1 MKRKGQ
7 FLGALLLIQLACG
20 LILPYV
26 FLLPLTAPPAAF
38 LDHAA
43 GMSMTIRLNVLML
56 LIGGALPFVISLI
69 LIRSHQDREWT
80 VGAVLLVLAAA
91 TFVLQIIENTYWLS
105 MLSVSETYRS
115 ADAKGGFEVAG
126 IAVRSGF
133 KWAHYSHILVVIGW
147 LFTLYL
153 LWFRAGV
160 VPRVL
165 AVAGMVGCV
174 LHFGGIILPAFAGVT
189 MPYSTLFGIPLAL
202 VTVLASGWLLAR
214 GMTNPNSA
222 VDPASSDSR

>member
-7 FLGALLLIQLACG
+7 FLGALLLTQLACG

-43 GMSMTIRLNVLML
+43 GMSMAIRLSVLML

-69 LIRSHQDREWT
+69 LVRSHQGREWT

-91 TFVLQIIENTYWLS
+91 TVVLQIIENSYCLS
-105 MLSVSETYRS
+105 MLSLSEAYRS
-115 ADAKGGFEVAG
+115 ADAKGGFEIAG
-126 IAVRSGF
+126 IVVRSNF

-153 LWFRAGV
+153 LCFRTGV

-174 LHFGGIILPAFAGVT
+174 LHFGDIILPVFAGVT

-202 VTVLASGWLLAR
+202 ATVLAAGWLLAR

-222 VDPASSDSR
+222 VDRASADS

>member
-115 ADAKGGFEVAG
+115 AEAQGGFEVAG
-126 IAVRSGF
+126 IVIRSGF
-133 KWAHYSHILVVIGW
+133 KWVHYSHILVVIGW

-153 LWFRAGV
+153 LCFRTGV

-165 AVAGMVGCV
+165 AVAGMVGCAF
-174 LHFGGIILPAFAGVT
+174 HFGGIILPAFAGIT

-202 VTVLASGWLLAR
+202 VTVLTAGWLLAR
-214 GMTNPNSA
+214 GMSNPSSA
-222 VDPASSDSR
+222 VDRADAG

>member
-1 MKRKGQ
+1 MKRTGQ
-7 FLGALLLIQLACG
+7 FLGALLLIQLAGG

-26 FLLPLTAPPAAF
+26 FLGPLTAPPAAF

-43 GMSMTIRLNVLML
+43 GMPMAIRLNVLMLL
-56 LIGGALPFVISLI
+56 LIGGALPFVISL
-69 LIRSHQDREWT
+69 LLVRSLQGREWT
-80 VGAVLLVLAAA
+80 VGAVLLMLAAA
-91 TFVLQIIENTYWLS
+91 TFVLQIIENSYWLS
-105 MLSVSETYRS
+105 MLSLSEIYRS
-115 ADAKGGFEVAG
+115 ADAKSGFEIAG
-126 IAVRSGF
+126 MVVRSGF

-153 LWFRAGV
+153 LCFRTGV

-165 AVAGMVGCV
+165 AVAGMVSCV
-174 LHFGGIILPAFAGVT
+174 LHFGGIILPVFAGVT

-202 VTVLASGWLLAR
+202 ATVLVSGWLLAK

-222 VDPASSDSR
+222 VDRASAG

>member
-1 MKRKGQ
+1 MKRTGQ
-7 FLGALLLIQLACG
+7 FLGALLLIQLAGG

-26 FLLPLTAPPAAF
+26 FLGPLTAPPAAF

-43 GMSMTIRLNVLML
+43 GMPMAIRLNVLML
-56 LIGGALPFVISLI
+56 LLIGGALPVVISLI
-69 LIRSHQDREWT
+69 LVRSLQGREWT

-105 MLSVSETYRS
+105 MLSVSETYRG
-115 ADAKGGFEVAG
+115 ADTKGGFEIAG
-126 IAVRSGF
+126 IVVRSGF

-153 LWFRAGV
+153 LCFWTGV

-165 AVAGMVGCV
+165 AVAGMVSCV
-174 LHFGGIILPAFAGVT
+174 LHFGGIILPVFAGVT

-202 VTVLASGWLLAR
+202 ATVLASGWLLAK
-214 GMTNPNSA
+214 GMTYPNSA
-222 VDPASSDSR
+222 IDRASAG